1 MQTAPEKPFIAL
13 AYLSSTPSILAAAS
27 VDRTVTVYDTRIIS
41 SQKSVS
47 AAATIASLAHAATP
61 SSLAASPVNAH
72 HIASGAFDGIVRIWD
87 VRSVKSA
94 MASFRVGTDKDKEQR
109 GDGKVLGLDWV
120 KGVLAVGG
128 EAGLDIWRVPEE
140 GARAN

>member
-1 MQTAPEKPFIAL
+1 M
-13 AYLSSTPSILAAAS
+13 
-27 VDRTVTVYDTRIIS
+27 
-41 SQKSVS
+41 
-47 AAATIASLAHAATP
+47 
-61 SSLAASPVNAH
+61 
-72 HIASGAFDGIVRIWD
+72 
-87 VRSVKSA
+87 RSVKSA

-128 EAGLDIWRVPEE
+128 EAGLDIWRVPDE

>member
-1 MQTAPEKPFIAL
+1 M
-13 AYLSSTPSILAAAS
+13 
-27 VDRTVTVYDTRIIS
+27 YDTRTIS

-94 MASFRVGTDKDKEQR
+94 MASFRVGTDKEQR

-128 EAGLDIWRVPEE
+128 EAGLDIWRVLEE
-140 GARAN
+140 GARSN

>member
-1 MQTAPEKPFIAL
+1 
-13 AYLSSTPSILAAAS
+13 
-27 VDRTVTVYDTRIIS
+27 
-41 SQKSVS
+41 
-47 AAATIASLAHAATP
+47 
-61 SSLAASPVNAH
+61 
-72 HIASGAFDGIVRIWD
+72 
-87 VRSVKSA
+87 